1 MKLDNSDVREIRR
14 LSSSPSFLRLAE
26 SILAN
31 MDRDTLAEL
40 LAGYAYFRS
49 EKRSNLDLA
58 LYFATRRFGKTLT
71 MGINIIAAL
80 VPGLL
85 FDKKFRSVIFGAAS
99 KSFRSKSDS
108 KKSVSF
114 RDDD

>member
-1 MKLDNSDVREIRR
+1 MKLSNADAREIQR
-14 LSSSPSFLRLAE
+14 LSSSPSFLRLAD
-26 SILAN
+26 SILAG

-49 EKRSNLDLA
+49 AKRSNLDLA

-71 MGINIIAAL
+71 IGIDVVAAL
-80 VPGLL
+80 LPGLL

-99 KSFRSKSDS
+99 KSFGSKKDS
-108 KKSVSF
+108 RKSVSL
-114 RDDD
+114 RDEE